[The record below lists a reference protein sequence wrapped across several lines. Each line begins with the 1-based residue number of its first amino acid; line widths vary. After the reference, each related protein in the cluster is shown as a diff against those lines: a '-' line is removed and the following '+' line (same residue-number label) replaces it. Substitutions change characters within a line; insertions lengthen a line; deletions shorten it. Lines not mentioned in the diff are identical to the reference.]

1 MHACYHRERR
11 RRRLF
16 RFGERRTGGGGG
28 SVSSPSAERVGGGQ
42 RGGDGDGDMLRFIIR
57 RSVTT
62 SPIIIVSKSLSL
74 ASRSFNLVSVAT
86 SPRISLAWCV
96 VSVDGCQNLSARAI
110 AAARRVSVFR
120 RGWSSCCS
128 SSDAPPVAPLPLACA
143 VRTAGVVAGP
153 TRATAAVA
161 APSTSGLRARTVVG
175 GAELPPSASAS
186 VVEATGPVL
195 SRLVV
200 AWHARRHASA
210 RLARCAPLRPRAVS
224 VHGPS
229 SAAQSFHPRRGLGL
243 GLGGRGD
250 WSGPLAARRRVAR
263 PSARVGPT
271 RPTRPA
277 WSAPAAR
284 AGDGSAASPLA
295 TPMHRGEGGAEHVP
309 DRVGVVC
316 PVARGDV
323 TRPHA

>member
-175 GAELPPSASAS
+175 GAELPPSPRPRPRPRWSR
-186 VVEATGPVL
+186 
-195 SRLVV
+195 RLVRSSRGSSSRGTPV
-200 AWHARRHASA
+200 GTRRPDSPD
-210 RLARCAPLRPRAVS
+210 AP
-224 VHGPS
+224 
-229 SAAQSFHPRRGLGL
+229 
-243 GLGGRGD
+243 
-250 WSGPLAARRRVAR
+250 RV
-263 PSARVGPT
+263 V
-271 RPTRPA
+271 
-277 WSAPAAR
+277 R
-284 AGDGSAASPLA
+284 AGGSC
-295 TPMHRGEGGAEHVP
+295 G
-309 DRVGVVC
+309 
-316 PVARGDV
+316 
-323 TRPHA
+323 

>member
-210 RLARCAPLRPRAVS
+210 RLARRAPRGPRRRLVRVMARQPRPSPLPCTEARVEPSMSRTESASCAPSLVVTSLARTHDRRRRDRETWAVS
-224 VHGPS
+224 ENNSDRTKS
-229 SAAQSFHPRRGLGL
+229 S
-243 GLGGRGD
+243 
-250 WSGPLAARRRVAR
+250 V
-263 PSARVGPT
+263 V
-271 RPTRPA
+271 
-277 WSAPAAR
+277 R
-284 AGDGSAASPLA
+284 A
-295 TPMHRGEGGAEHVP
+295 
-309 DRVGVVC
+309 
-316 PVARGDV
+316 
-323 TRPHA
+323 